1 MTAGDAVL
9 FDPSDLVDRL
19 ASCGALACE
28 ELLDGVRL
36 TDDEA
41 ERFRMG
47 EFERAD
53 EVEVRCSVTD
63 VGREAL
69 AIMDPAARVRDL
81 LSCAPERADLFC
93 ATLEFCAEPRSLDE
107 VSALLEEDDRVAT
120 IHRSEGRVYPSYFLE
135 KLKAGRRACVERR
148 LEEHRGGLAGCC
160 CVARGGERATLMP
173 AKRRARERRINGAG
187 KRRRADAAR
196 VRASCRPD
204 PAWLPRLGRVRQQI
218 TLSMP
223 RWPTRPMRSG
233 RSKRCAAAA

>member
-1 MTAGDAVL
+1 MEDDREIADQAIMAAAVMDREPACREVLFRTLDFCRKPCPREDAERFARELMAGDAVL

-135 KLKAGRRACVERR
+135 KLKAAGALVWKGGWRSTEEGLRA
-148 LEEHRGGLAGCC
+148 
-160 CVARGGERATLMP
+160 VAAWRA
-173 AKRRARERRINGAG
+173 AESAQR
-187 KRRRADAAR
+187 
-196 VRASCRPD
+196 
-204 PAWLPRLGRVRQQI
+204 
-218 TLSMP
+218 
-223 RWPTRPMRSG
+223 
-233 RSKRCAAAA
+233 